1 MLAKHRDTPHALF
14 AKRLLSILVSAG
26 LSTSPKIIRH
36 ELLRANP
43 NLRITEASV
52 SHWLTGRSMPR
63 SHNIQALAAWLNVPP
78 SFLVFGEN
86 DPKLSGIA
94 WGESDLT
101 LEASRLLAAY
111 MALRPQH
118 RHSVLEVIKAL
129 IHLQQAEYPRE
140 TPPS

>member
-1 MLAKHRDTPHALF
+1 
-14 AKRLLSILVSAG
+14 
-26 LSTSPKIIRH
+26 
-36 ELLRANP
+36 
-43 NLRITEASV
+43 
-52 SHWLTGRSMPR
+52 MPR

-86 DPKLSGIA
+86 DPKLSGVA
-94 WGESDLT
+94 WGASDLT

-129 IHLQQAEYPRE
+129 VYLQHAEQLRD